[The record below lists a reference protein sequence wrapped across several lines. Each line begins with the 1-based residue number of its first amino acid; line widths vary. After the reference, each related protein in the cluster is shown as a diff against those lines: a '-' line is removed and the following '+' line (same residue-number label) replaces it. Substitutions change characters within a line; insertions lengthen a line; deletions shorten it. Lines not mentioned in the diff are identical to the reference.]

1 MRSSKILTFSEIN
14 ANFGGLKT
22 GKNPRAPTSA
32 VVGRDGSGGTSAKT
46 AKGAEFNTKKASSTG
61 VSYGADNL
69 PSGRTP
75 NGGANFD
82 KNTGV
87 GGGTFTGKAERVYV

>member
-1 MRSSKILTFSEIN
+1 MHSSKVLISSEIN
-14 ANFGGLKT
+14 ANFGGVKT
-22 GKNPRAPTSA
+22 GKNPRGPGSA
-32 VVGRDGSGGTSAKT
+32 TVGRDGAGGASAKT
-46 AKGAEFNTKKASSTG
+46 VKGAEFNTKKTSSTA
-61 VSYGADNL
+61 VSYGADNI

-82 KNTGV
+82 KSTGV